1 MERIQKYNTIAIV
14 LREDGGDM
22 SININSEA
30 WCRKAYLNY
39 HCYGNS
45 MNISADEMGEI
56 TKAWSSKLNSWQ
68 VTVSN
73 DENQYEFDD
82 SDYSSYKDNGK
93 KAAQDQTGYE
103 GGKGNMT
110 GRAVGDAVWTGVNAI
125 GMKSVGAGLSGMGKL
140 AGKVGWKA
148 GEKGLSKAGGE
159 VTKAAGKEVGK
170 GAAKEGTKEGAKK
183 VAKLS
188 DIVTVTMAAAT
199 AAMYIAKKPNK
210 EQKEAC
216 DELQNVMANS
226 QTALSETQA
235 DMENMANELIDLSD
249 EANEANENAND
260 NIEEQKTEYDMYKA
274 SYEALKA
281 KAESGEPL
289 TEDEKALYQELIKY
303 MTETG
308 EGITETQEEATDV
321 VGDLYDDMGT
331 YQEGYDYAAE
341 TMGEVE
347 GTTDFAAGFD
357 SATRTMCYVEAGAQ
371 TLNAVTAGIAATK
384 LMGKA
389 FVGWAF
395 AAVGF
400 AAAATSGVATAQQ
413 IKWAGEVGTEIDMRK
428 DTQDFNT
435 ETMDMYDE
443 EIDAY
448 DGFMTGVEDLELEIP
463 DDVAAPE
470 DTALPPTTGDGL
482 PTGTPEPI
490 KPDKEEETAK

>member
-1 MERIQKYNTIAIV
+1 
-14 LREDGGDM
+14 M

-56 TKAWSSKLNSWQ
+56 TKKWESKLNSWQ
-68 VTVSN
+68 ATVSN

-103 GGKGNMT
+103 GGKGKMI
-110 GRAVGDAVWTGVNAI
+110 GRGVGDAVFSTANAVGQVAGKTVFQKVGTKVAGKAMEKGVEKVGEGAAIEQVGKTAGFVVGCTLGLATGVAY
-125 GMKSVGAGLSGMGKL
+125 M
-140 AGKVGWKA
+140 
-148 GEKGLSKAGGE
+148 
-159 VTKAAGKEVGK
+159 
-170 GAAKEGTKEGAKK
+170 
-183 VAKLS
+183 
-188 DIVTVTMAAAT
+188 
-199 AAMYIAKKPNK
+199 AKKPNK
-210 EQKEAC
+210 DQKQAC

-226 QTALSETQA
+226 KAALSETQA
-235 DMENMANELIDLSD
+235 DMENMANEIIDLSD
-249 EANEANENAND
+249 QANETNEDANENL
-260 NIEEQKTEYDMYKA
+260 EEQKTEYDMYKA

-289 TEDEKALYQELIKY
+289 TEEEKALYQELVKY

-308 EGITETQEEATDV
+308 EGIAETQEETTDL
-321 VGDLYDDMGT
+321 VGEIYEDMGS

-347 GTTDFAAGFD
+347 GTTDFAESFD
-357 SATRTMCYVEAGAQ
+357 SATRTMCYVEAAAQ
-371 TLNAVTAGIAATK
+371 GLNAISSAKAAYQAGVFAASGSWAFGATAWA
-384 LMGKA
+384 
-389 FVGWAF
+389 WAF
-395 AAVGF
+395 AAMGGAG
-400 AAAATSGVATAQQ
+400 AAMSGVGVAEQ

-428 DTQDFNT
+428 DTQSFNT

-443 EIDAY
+443 EIDAF
-448 DGFMTGVEDLELEIP
+448 DGHMTGVEDLELEIP
-463 DDVAAPE
+463 DDVEAPE

-482 PTGTPEPI
+482 PEETPEPI
-490 KPDKEEETAK
+490 KPEKEEEPTR

>member
-1 MERIQKYNTIAIV
+1 
-14 LREDGGDM
+14 M

-56 TKAWSSKLNSWQ
+56 TKKWESKLNSWQ
-68 VTVSN
+68 TTVSN

-103 GGKGNMT
+103 GGGKGKMIARGAGDATFAVAN
-110 GRAVGDAVWTGVNAI
+110 AVGQTVGKKAVE
-125 GMKSVGAGLSGMGKL
+125 KVGGKVVQKVGEKL
-140 AGKVGWKA
+140 AGKTMEKA
-148 GEKGLSKAGGE
+148 SEEVIKKGGEKAAANVAKNTTG
-159 VTKAAGKEVGK
+159 KAASFIVGCTL
-170 GAAKEGTKEGAKK
+170 GLATGTAY
-183 VAKLS
+183 
-188 DIVTVTMAAAT
+188 M
-199 AAMYIAKKPNK
+199 AKKPNK

-235 DMENMANELIDLSD
+235 DMENMANEIVELSD
-249 EANEANENAND
+249 QANEANEDANSEL
-260 NIEEQKTEYDMYKA
+260 EEQKTEYDMYRA

-289 TEDEKALYQELIKY
+289 TEEEKALYQELVKY

-308 EGITETQEEATDV
+308 EVIAETQEDTTDV
-321 VGDLYDDMGT
+321 VGEIYDDIGS

-347 GTTDFAAGFD
+347 GTTDFASGFD
-357 SATRTMCYVEAGAQ
+357 SATRTMCYVEAAAQ
-371 TLNAVTAGIAATK
+371 GLNAASSAKAAYEAGAFAASGSWAFGATAWA
-384 LMGKA
+384 
-389 FVGWAF
+389 WAF
-395 AAVGF
+395 AAMGGAG
-400 AAAATSGVATAQQ
+400 AAMSGIGTAEQ

-428 DTQDFNT
+428 DTQSFNT
-435 ETMDMYDE
+435 ETMDMYAE

-448 DGFMTGVEDLELEIP
+448 DGHMTGVEDLELEIP
-463 DDVAAPE
+463 DDVEAPE

-482 PTGTPEPI
+482 PEGTPEPI
-490 KPDKEEETAK
+490 KPDKKEEEK

>member
-1 MERIQKYNTIAIV
+1 
-14 LREDGGDM
+14 M

-93 KAAQDQTGYE
+93 KAAQEQTGYD
-103 GGKGNMT
+103 GGKGKMIT
-110 GRAVGDAVWTGVNAI
+110 RGVGDSAFAVANT
-125 GMKSVGAGLSGMGKL
+125 VGQTVGKKV
-140 AGKVGWKA
+140 AEKVGGKVVEKA
-148 GEKGLSKAGGE
+148 AEKIVGKTSEE
-159 VTKAAGKEVGK
+159 VTKNLTGKAAENAAKNTSGKAAGFIIGCTL
-170 GAAKEGTKEGAKK
+170 GLATGTAY
-183 VAKLS
+183 
-188 DIVTVTMAAAT
+188 M
-199 AAMYIAKKPNK
+199 AKKPNK

-235 DMENMANELIDLSD
+235 DMDAMAEELITLSD
-249 EANEANENAND
+249 EANAANEDANSE
-260 NIEEQKTEYDMYKA
+260 IEEQKTEYDMYKA

>member
-1 MERIQKYNTIAIV
+1 
-14 LREDGGDM
+14 M

-56 TKAWSSKLNSWQ
+56 TKAWSSKLTSWQ
-68 VTVSN
+68 ATVSN

-103 GGKGNMT
+103 NSTGDKAKQISRTTGDMAFAAGSATLGIVSAAKSGINIGKNIAAIGKFGKGGTALTKN
-110 GRAVGDAVWTGVNAI
+110 VGSA
-125 GMKSVGAGLSGMGKL
+125 
-140 AGKVGWKA
+140 
-148 GEKGLSKAGGE
+148 
-159 VTKAAGKEVGK
+159 TKAANAGN
-170 GAAKEGTKEGAKK
+170 GAAKTCAIVGASL
-183 VAKLS
+183 A
-188 DIVTVTMAAAT
+188 IAT
-199 AAMYIAKKPNK
+199 ATMYRVMKPNK
-210 EQKEAC
+210 TQKEAC
-216 DELQNVMANS
+216 DELQNVMANN
-226 QTALSETQA
+226 QAALSETQA
-235 DMENMANELIDLSD
+235 DMENMANEIIDLSD
-249 EANEANENAND
+249 QANEANEEAND

-289 TEDEKALYQELIKY
+289 TEEEKALYQELIKY

-308 EGITETQEEATDV
+308 ENITETQENTTDV
-321 VGDLYDDMGT
+321 VGNLYDDIGT

-347 GTTDFAAGFD
+347 GSTDYAASVDATTRDQ
-357 SATRTMCYVEAGAQ
+357 CYTEAVSQG
-371 TLNAVTAGIAATK
+371 LNAVGGAVSGAQLLGSGPWFWALGAASIAAGISS
-384 LMGKA
+384 
-389 FVGWAF
+389 
-395 AAVGF
+395 GF
-400 AAAATSGVATAQQ
+400 ASAEQ
-413 IKWAGEVGTEIDMRK
+413 ISMAGEVGTEIDMRK
-428 DTQDFNT
+428 DTQNFNT

-490 KPDKEEETAK
+490 KPDKKEEETAK

>member
-1 MERIQKYNTIAIV
+1 
-14 LREDGGDM
+14 M

-56 TKAWSSKLNSWQ
+56 TKKWESKLNSWQ
-68 VTVSN
+68 ATVSN

-103 GGKGNMT
+103 GGKGNMK
-110 GRAVGDAVWTGVNAI
+110 GRAVGDAVWVGVNTI
-125 GMKSVGAGLSGMGKL
+125 GMKGVGAGLSGLGKF
-140 AGKVGWKA
+140 AGSKVGSKLGMKGA
-148 GEKGLSKAGGE
+148 EKGLSKAGE
-159 VTKAAGKEVGK
+159 KVTQAAGKEVGK
-170 GAAKEGTKEGAKK
+170 ATGKEGAKEGAKK
-183 VAKLS
+183 AAKLS

-199 AAMYIAKKPNK
+199 AAMYYAKKPNK
-210 EQKEAC
+210 DQKEAC

-226 QTALSETQA
+226 QTALSDTQG
-235 DMENMANELIDLSD
+235 DMENMANEIIELSD
-249 EANEANENAND
+249 EANEANEDAND
-260 NIEEQKTEYDMYKA
+260 NLEEQKTEYDMYRE

-289 TEDEKALYQELIKY
+289 TEEEKALYQELVKY

-308 EGITETQEEATDV
+308 ENIEETQEEATDV
-321 VGDLYDDMGT
+321 VGELYEDMGS

-357 SATRTMCYVEAGAQ
+357 STTRTMCYVEAGAQ

-400 AAAATSGVATAQQ
+400 AAAASSGVAAGQQ

-428 DTQDFNT
+428 DTQSFNT
-435 ETMDMYDE
+435 ETMDMYTE

-448 DGFMTGVEDLELEIP
+448 DGQMTGVEDLELEIP
-463 DDVAAPE
+463 DDVEAPE

-482 PTGTPEPI
+482 PEGTPEPI
-490 KPDKEEETAK
+490 KPDKKEEEEKNSR

>member
-1 MERIQKYNTIAIV
+1 
-14 LREDGGDM
+14 M

-56 TKAWSSKLNSWQ
+56 TKKWESKLNSWQ
-68 VTVSN
+68 ATVSN

-103 GGKGNMT
+103 GGKGNMK
-110 GRAVGDAVWTGVNAI
+110 GRAVGDAVWVGVNTI
-125 GMKSVGAGLSGMGKL
+125 GMKGVGAGLSGLGKF
-140 AGKVGWKA
+140 AGSKVGSKLGMKGA
-148 GEKGLSKAGGE
+148 EKGLSKAGE
-159 VTKAAGKEVGK
+159 KVTQAAGKEVGK
-170 GAAKEGTKEGAKK
+170 ATGKEGAKEGAKK
-183 VAKLS
+183 AAKLS

-199 AAMYIAKKPNK
+199 AAMYYAKKPNK
-210 EQKEAC
+210 DQKEAC

-226 QTALSETQA
+226 QTALSDTQG
-235 DMENMANELIDLSD
+235 DMENMANEIIELSD
-249 EANEANENAND
+249 EANEANEDAND
-260 NIEEQKTEYDMYKA
+260 NLEEQKTEYDMYRE

-289 TEDEKALYQELIKY
+289 TEEEKALYQELVKY

-308 EGITETQEEATDV
+308 ENIEETQEEATDV
-321 VGDLYDDMGT
+321 VGELYEDMGS

-357 SATRTMCYVEAGAQ
+357 STTRTMCYVEAGAQ

-400 AAAATSGVATAQQ
+400 AAAASSGVAAGQQ

-428 DTQDFNT
+428 DTQSFNT
-435 ETMDMYDE
+435 ETMDMYTE

-448 DGFMTGVEDLELEIP
+448 DGQMTGVEDLELEIP
-463 DDVAAPE
+463 DDVEAPE

-482 PTGTPEPI
+482 PEGTPEPI
-490 KPDKEEETAK
+490 KPDKKEEEKNSR

>member
-1 MERIQKYNTIAIV
+1 
-14 LREDGGDM
+14 M

-30 WCRKAYLNY
+30 ACRKAYLNY

-56 TKAWSSKLNSWQ
+56 TKKWESKLNSWQ
-68 VTVSN
+68 ATVSN

-82 SDYSSYKDNGK
+82 SDYANSKEDGK
-93 KAAQDQTGYE
+93 KQGEEATGGKPSTAAGAAQSYGSGIGALGSAVCAAVALAKK
-103 GGKGNMT
+103 GGSKVLMWV
-110 GRAVGDAVWTGVNAI
+110 A
-125 GMKSVGAGLSGMGKL
+125 AGLC
-140 AGKVGWKA
+140 
-148 GEKGLSKAGGE
+148 
-159 VTKAAGKEVGK
+159 AAVPITYY
-170 GAAKEGTKEGAKK
+170 AH
-183 VAKLS
+183 
-188 DIVTVTMAAAT
+188 
-199 AAMYIAKKPNK
+199 KPNK
-210 EQKEAC
+210 DGKQAC
-216 DELQNVMANS
+216 DAMQNEMTNA
-226 QTALSETQA
+226 QAALSETQA
-235 DMENMANELIDLSD
+235 DMKNMANELIELSD
-249 EANEANENAND
+249 EANEANEDAND
-260 NIEEQKTEYDMYKA
+260 NLEEQKTEYDMYRE

-289 TEDEKALYQELIKY
+289 TEEEKALYQELVKY

-308 EGITETQEEATDV
+308 ENIEETQEEATDV
-321 VGDLYDDMGT
+321 VGELYEDMGS

-357 SATRTMCYVEAGAQ
+357 STTRTMCYVEAGAQ

-400 AAAATSGVATAQQ
+400 AAAASSGVAAGQQ

-428 DTQDFNT
+428 DTQSFNT
-435 ETMDMYDE
+435 ETMDMYTE

-448 DGFMTGVEDLELEIP
+448 DGQMTGVEDLELEIP
-463 DDVAAPE
+463 DDVEAPE

-482 PTGTPEPI
+482 PEGTPEPI
-490 KPDKEEETAK
+490 KPDKKEEEEKNSR